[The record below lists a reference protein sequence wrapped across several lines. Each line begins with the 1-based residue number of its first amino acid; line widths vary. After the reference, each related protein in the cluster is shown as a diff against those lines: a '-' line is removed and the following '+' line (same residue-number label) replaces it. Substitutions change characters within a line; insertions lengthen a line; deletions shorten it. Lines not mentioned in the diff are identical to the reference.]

1 MKRIHTHY
9 DNLKVARNAPPEVI
23 RAAYKTLSQKYHPD
37 RNSGSPDTARI
48 MMMMINAAYEVLSDP
63 AKRRYHDEW
72 IESQEQDPSSQPK
85 APESSSQAHA
95 TQEFELPKAGTF
107 AFNDLPTEVKERLK
121 RRIGGS
127 NQEQLAIK
135 TGGVV
140 WNYVWAILL
149 SGWFVYLFG
158 DAAEYRWDEEN
169 SLWMLGFTVGAAFP
183 LSRNLIW
190 IVRWHLS
197 PTRCWLI
204 VSPLYII
211 KTEPDRVWYWPIWS
225 ISNIRGT
232 HNYRNGVYQGTSLEM
247 SFDGNPES
255 FTITPEPVYNRVLFT
270 LQKFDTSFRA
280 AVAKGGVDYILEND
294 DFSECHAK
302 ANNQNPPKI
311 TKTASFVFVAIF
323 ALSAISFS
331 AAYVY
336 NSERPYK
343 PVNFHPNAARVIPY
357 TSTQPAAPKPSYVR
371 PSTAP
376 NGQPWPTTAAYVPGY
391 KKLHANGLS
400 SATIDNTENDSDV
413 FVKLVYLGGAEAFPV
428 RMFFVPANG
437 RFTVGKVRAGTYD
450 IRYRDLDSGALV
462 RSESFR
468 LEETPTYDGVE
479 YSNITMTLYKVRNG
493 NMQTYAISE
502 SEF

>member
-1 MKRIHTHY
+1 MKRIRTHY
-9 DNLKVARNAPPEVI
+9 DNLKVVRNAPLEVI

-37 RNSGSPDTARI
+37 RNPDNPDAARI
-48 MMMMINAAYEVLSDP
+48 MMIINTAYEELSDP
-63 AKRRYHDEW
+63 AKRKHHDEW
-72 IESQEQDPSSQPK
+72 IESQEQNSSSQPK
-85 APESSSQAHA
+85 APESSSQAYA
-95 TQEFELPKAGTF
+95 TLEFEPPKAGTF
-107 AFNDLPTEVKERLK
+107 AFGDLPTEVKERLK

-127 NQEQLAIK
+127 NQEQLAVK

-140 WNYVWAILL
+140 WNYVWAILI

-158 DAAEYRWDEEN
+158 DAAEYRWDKED
-169 SLWMLGFTVGAAFP
+169 SLWMLGFTVSAAFL
-183 LSRNLIW
+183 LSKNLSW

-197 PTRCWLI
+197 PLHCWLI
-204 VSPLYII
+204 VSPLYVI

-225 ISNIRGT
+225 ISNIRRT

-255 FTITPEPVYNRVLFT
+255 FTITPESVYSQVVSA
-270 LQKFDTSFRA
+270 LQKFDASFRA

-294 DFSECHAK
+294 DFAECHAK
-302 ANNQNPPKI
+302 ISNQNPPKI
-311 TKTASFVFVAIF
+311 TKTMFFVFVAIF
-323 ALSAISFS
+323 AFSAISFS

-336 NSERPYK
+336 NSDRPYK
-343 PVNFHPNAARVIPY
+343 PVNSHPNAARVIIPY
-357 TSTQPAAPKPSYVR
+357 NSTQPTPKPSYVR
-371 PSTAP
+371 SSTAP
-376 NGQPWPTTAAYVPGY
+376 NGQPWPATAAYVPGY
-391 KKLHANGLS
+391 KKLHTNGLS
-400 SATIDNTENDSDV
+400 SVTIDNMENDSDV

-428 RMFFVPANG
+428 RMFFVPANS
-437 RFTVGKVRAGTYD
+437 RFTVGKVRTGTYD
-450 IRYRDLDSGALV
+450 IRYRDLDSGALA

-468 LEETPTYDGVE
+468 LEETPTYGGVE